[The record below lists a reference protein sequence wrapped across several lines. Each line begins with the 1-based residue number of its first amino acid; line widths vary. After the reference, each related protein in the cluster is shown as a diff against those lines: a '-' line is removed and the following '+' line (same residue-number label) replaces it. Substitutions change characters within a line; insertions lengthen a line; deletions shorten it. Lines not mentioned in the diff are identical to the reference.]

1 MRVFC
6 PSELESGDVGFCEGI
21 KAEIPGKKPSERGE
35 NKQQIQPSRGYWPKS
50 NSGNICERRA
60 LSKLRHPFSR
70 PKAAK
75 GTSRSLNFVHILFS
89 KANYNDRDGGIL
101 FGRWTETYPKNCT
114 PPTAWTG
121 STAIL
126 EKFWKKKFYVKY
138 GQCWVF
144 SGLVTTCK

>member
-1 MRVFC
+1 MIEIVSEKLIEYRNCLHIQNKIRNGIIKCPPNIEAWRRWSTKDSIADEDVKISGTYTVF
-6 PSELESGDVGFCEGI
+6 I
-21 KAEIPGKKPSERGE
+21 
-35 NKQQIQPSRGYWPKS
+35 
-50 NSGNICERRA
+50 
-60 LSKLRHPFSR
+60 
-70 PKAAK
+70 
-75 GTSRSLNFVHILFS
+75 FVS
-89 KANYNDRDGGIL
+89 KANYNDSDGGIL

-144 SGLVTTCK
+144 SGLVTTRK

>member
-1 MRVFC
+1 MRNQSPKILKVYFWRKNLL
-6 PSELESGDVGFCEGI
+6 PTKDVMNSR
-21 KAEIPGKKPSERGE
+21 KSLIPVY
-35 NKQQIQPSRGYWPKS
+35 I
-50 NSGNICERRA
+50 
-60 LSKLRHPFSR
+60 
-70 PKAAK
+70 
-75 GTSRSLNFVHILFS
+75 FS
-89 KANYNDRDGGIL
+89 KANYNDSDGGIL

-144 SGLVTTCK
+144 SGLVTTCKSLNKRKCVRTVSNRRKFQYVSIAFMIYIHHLTSLIAFFSAAIPGLTNS